1 MNALNQA
8 LMLASVL
15 ESTESTPR
23 GGE

>member
-8 LMLASVL
+8 LLLGSVL